1 MACADIELCDKID
14 TLNTSVQSLIL
25 NQTNDNGALLSVFS
39 DVYTWVQMFLFLI
52 ILWILYKSL
61 VKYIF

>member
-1 MACADIELCDKID
+1 MACVDIELCDKID

-39 DVYTWVQMFLFLI
+39 DVYTWVQMFLFLT
-52 ILWILYKSL
+52 ILWILYKSI